1 MSQSIRFYVK
11 KWQYNENAK
20 KENFRTDLTI
30 ITSTLSSNKTGKTEG
45 LTFTWL
51 LVITA
56 NEIEVLY
63 YSSEE
68 WVIIN
73 DINISDDDLL
83 AVIRQSYNN
92 SNKELSIR
100 NAEIGLN
107 ASFLTFEEVPMDLS
121 GIRQALNTGR

>member
-107 ASFLTFEEVPMDLS
+107 ASLIMYKYASNDTSLS
-121 GIRQALNTGR
+121 K